1 MNNLENQLGQNIS
14 DNNSNQL
21 GQGTGQL
28 GQGIGLG
35 QGTGQLGQDK
45 GTTTKRKRT
54 GASSKKS
61 DDDQEE
67 EKDKGKDKPKS
78 RSRSK
83 DKEKDDQETVPEG
96 EKAKENIDNF
106 GVLNDA
112 FGFPSDLQYLTI
124 IGSVEG
130 HMALPSD
137 NKTTKYENIIPLL
150 VAVEE
155 NPKIKGLLTILNTVG
170 GDVEAGLALSEL
182 ISTLSKPTV
191 SLVLGG
197 GHSIGIPLATA
208 SDYSFIAESAT
219 MTLHPIRMT
228 GMIIGSEVT
237 FDYFRKTQERVIDFI
252 VRTSDADRKN
262 IEKLMSATGN
272 MANDV
277 GTILFGQDAVKC
289 GLINEVGGLDKAIK
303 KLRELC

>member
-1 MNNLENQLGQNIS
+1 MNNMEENQLGQS
-14 DNNSNQL
+14 LTDNYN
-21 GQGTGQL
+21 GQL
-28 GQGIGLG
+28 GQIA
-35 QGTGQLGQDK
+35 T
-45 GTTTKRKRT
+45 
-54 GASSKKS
+54 ASGKKNNNSVSAKKS
-61 DDDQEE
+61 KGEDEE
-67 EKDKGKDKPKS
+67 NEKKKLKDKSKT
-78 RSRSK
+78 RSKSK
-83 DKEKDDQETVPEG
+83 DKDHDEDCETVPEG
-96 EKAKENIDNF
+96 EKAKDNIDNF
-106 GVLNDA
+106 GVLNEA

-130 HMALPSD
+130 HMTLPSD

-170 GDVEAGLALSEL
+170 GDVEAGLALAEL

-228 GMIIGSEVT
+228 GMIIGSEVA

-252 VRTSDADRKN
+252 VKTSDADRKN

-277 GTILFGQDAVKC
+277 GTILFGQDAVRC
-289 GLINEVGGLDKAIK
+289 GLIDEVGGLDKAIR
-303 KLRELC
+303 KLREMC